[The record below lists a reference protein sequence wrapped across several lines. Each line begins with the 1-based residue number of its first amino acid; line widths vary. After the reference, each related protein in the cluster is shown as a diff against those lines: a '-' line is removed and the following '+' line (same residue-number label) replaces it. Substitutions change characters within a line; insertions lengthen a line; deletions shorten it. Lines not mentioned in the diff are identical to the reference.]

1 MDVIELLNDLTGG
14 QLLLWKVLLTSVT
27 FACAGLQVLLAARFY
42 EASTVP
48 PISAGTAARTHRLNG
63 KLTVTLA
70 VVVGL
75 SCLIGPAGPTSP
87 TRVLLHS
94 VFGSLV
100 FALLAAKYT
109 ALKLRPAWG
118 RYLPWIGS
126 GLFLTFAAIWGPRS
140 PGPTPGS
147 GPTPP
152 PTGAAPSTPGR
163 SPPGP
168 AARSP

>member
-1 MDVIELLNDLTGG
+1 MDLVQLLNDLTGG
-14 QLLLWKVLLTSVT
+14 QLLLWKVLLTSVI
-27 FACAGLQVLLAARFY
+27 FACAGLQVLAARFY

-48 PISAGTAARTHRLNG
+48 PISTGAASRTHRLNG

-70 VVVGL
+70 VVVAL

-100 FALLAAKYT
+100 FGLLAAKYT
-109 ALKLRPAWG
+109 ALKLRPSWG

-126 GLFLTFAAIWGPRS
+126 GLFLTLAAIWATS
-140 PGPTPGS
+140 VTDYV
-147 GPTPP
+147 T
-152 PTGAAPSTPGR
+152 
-163 SPPGP
+163 
-168 AARSP
+168 AR

>member
-1 MDVIELLNDLTGG
+1 MDVVELLNDLTGG
-14 QLLLWKVLLTSVT
+14 QLLLWKVLLTAVI

-48 PISAGTAARTHRLNG
+48 PISTGVASRTHRLNG
-63 KLTVTLA
+63 KLITLA
-70 VVVGL
+70 VVVAL

-100 FALLAAKYT
+100 FALLATKYT

-126 GLFLTFAAIWGPRS
+126 GLFLTFAAIWATS
-140 PGPTPGS
+140 VADYVT
-147 GPTPP
+147 
-152 PTGAAPSTPGR
+152 
-163 SPPGP
+163 
-168 AARSP
+168 AR